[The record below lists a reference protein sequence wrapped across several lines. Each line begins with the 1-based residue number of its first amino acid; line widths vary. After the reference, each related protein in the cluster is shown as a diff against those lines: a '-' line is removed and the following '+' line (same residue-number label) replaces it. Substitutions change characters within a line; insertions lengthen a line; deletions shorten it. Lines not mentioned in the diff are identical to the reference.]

1 MTYLTLP
8 LYFQL
13 RWTTSIP
20 MRSHVFQESALPRPG
35 TTEAIESG
43 CTCRFIGHVS
53 NTDELEPAGM
63 LMIPDANCPLH
74 GTAAQRDLA
83 E

>member
-20 MRSHVFQESALPRPG
+20 MRSHVIQESALPRPG

-83 E
+83 V